1 MQKKPQLKIEVDESA
16 ICTLSFDDCLEYDN
30 QYGKSYLYTFNV
42 DGVEKVHWASDNAH
56 KTLKEC
62 NKGDMVKISHVRKSD
77 GGTMYIVDLIGST
90 KDNKKEVKKTDTDL
104 SIKWGM
110 AFNNATKL
118 VASTLVEDSLDNA
131 VEEVARIT
139 PKMFEIACNMP
150 NNKEDLFE

>member
-1 MQKKPQLKIEVDESA
+1 LQKKPQLKIEVDESA

-90 KDNKKEVKKTDTDL
+90 QDNKKEVKKTDTDL

-110 AFNNATKL
+110 AFNNSSRL
-118 VASTLVEDSLDNA
+118 VANIMD
-131 VEEVARIT
+131 IT
-139 PKMFEIACNMP
+139 PKQKVLLIKEIMPEMFEIACNMP
-150 NNKEDLFE
+150 NDKEDLFE